1 MISSDFLAERQYNLK
16 SRVGRTCPNE
26 HPKLFLMEVTS
37 THTSMTFLRSE
48 DGTELLLKV
57 AERWVKESDK
67 PVIKSSETYIDGKMI
82 SQEVEGPVE
91 GKEEFDHIWNEM
103 FRKMNLQEGLAVA
116 AVEMEKE
123 EQSESMELEDDFDH
137 KFTAALKAK
146 AEAVLGKDC
155 SKTHMIKADRTTLRA
170 KMLEEV
176 DRQNKTEPNSEKG
189 FGCMAFLHKLGMK
202 RKTTDGK
209 TSTNK
214 ASTKVALELNG
225 VCEEISK

>member
-1 MISSDFLAERQYNLK
+1 
-16 SRVGRTCPNE
+16 
-26 HPKLFLMEVTS
+26 
-37 THTSMTFLRSE
+37 MTFLRSE

-67 PVIKSSETYIDGKMI
+67 PVIKSSETYLDGKMI
-82 SQEVEGPVE
+82 SHEVEGPVE

-103 FRKMNLQEGLAVA
+103 FRKMNLHEGLAVA

-146 AEAVLGKDC
+146 AEAVLGKD
-155 SKTHMIKADRTTLRA
+155 SLRTHMIKADRTTLKA

-176 DRQNKTEPNSEKG
+176 DRQNKETEPNYRVGEDTFKKY
-189 FGCMAFLHKLGMK
+189 L
-202 RKTTDGK
+202 R
-209 TSTNK
+209 
-214 ASTKVALELNG
+214 
-225 VCEEISK
+225 